1 MAFTISYS
9 FQHKRKKFSYCGW
22 PLLNTEALNK
32 QCTSMLKRY
41 HVKLILYQRPCNT
54 EGIVLMDSCKVLG
67 IPVRSVGADLR
78 PRNCSPYLHGR
89 RSAPHDHATPF
100 LTSLRLPALPWPRLG
115 VNGLG
120 TSRATILES
129 GVVTRFEFFELQPF
143 KVDQFSR
150 GVFRDFLTLIKLK
163 YIQK

>member
-1 MAFTISYS
+1 MFRHSREELKILPLNPWHSGPLCRRRFAP
-9 FQHKRKKFSYCGW
+9 KKLFS
-22 PLLNTEALNK
+22 
-32 QCTSMLKRY
+32 
-41 HVKLILYQRPCNT
+41 ILPRAQICATRPC
-54 EGIVLMDSCKVLG
+54 
-67 IPVRSVGADLR
+67 
-78 PRNCSPYLHGR
+78 
-89 RSAPHDHATPF
+89 HDHATPF
-100 LTSLRLPALPWPRLG
+100 LTSLRLPSLPWPHLG

-129 GVVTRFEFFELQPF
+129 GVVIRFEFFELQPF